1 MRREAQSQP
10 YETTSAFWQGR
21 STTTIR
27 YRLTPSEV
35 SIADET
41 PLQITSQC
49 GWETLKESKPHELSG
64 CYFPPY
70 VILFAQMGERDYG
83 QGSQG
88 AEKSQCRSGSGVRS
102 AVNLL
107 ELARRT
113 GGASISMC

>member
-41 PLQITSQC
+41 LLQITSQC

-64 CYFPPY
+64 CYIPPY
-70 VILFAQMGERDYG
+70 VILSRRWENEITVKEVRVQKNLNAD
-83 QGSQG
+83 QGL
-88 AEKSQCRSGSGVRS
+88 R
-102 AVNLL
+102 
-107 ELARRT
+107 
-113 GGASISMC
+113 